1 MKKKL
6 SKAAR
11 KKESTGIN
19 NEARKKEVALL
30 VLSLNLT
37 RSELMKQ
44 REALQFI
51 ASKLPH
57 SVADEIKNIL
67 NKK

>member
-19 NEARKKEVALL
+19 NEARKKEIA
-30 VLSLNLT
+30 
-37 RSELMKQ
+37 ELELRVSRLELIESVEKEQLKKIMKYFQ
-44 REALQFI
+44 SYFI
-51 ASKLPH
+51 KR
-57 SVADEIKNIL
+57 
-67 NKK
+67 KK